1 MQFVDPRSTLK
12 LGEFFVVFFIPSH
25 ADEPIYLK
33 WLKCDALRNLI
44 PCVQFKIRENTLG
57 GVLHLVKLQAK
68 VLNFAKSNLPPWV
81 FSKFFY
87 CTNGAKSCKAADMC
101 YSLAIATK

>member
-1 MQFVDPRSTLK
+1 MHAKVSLRAHCVHARHRACNLSTLDQ
-12 LGEFFVVFFIPSH
+12 LRRVFCSFFIPSH

-44 PCVQFKIRENTLG
+44 PCVQFKIREDTLG

-68 VLNFAKSNLPPWV
+68 V
-81 FSKFFY
+81 
-87 CTNGAKSCKAADMC
+87 
-101 YSLAIATK
+101 